1 MSLSRFH
8 QLLSKGQHNPKESEE
23 NILLNNSQEGVKWSR
38 YLVKLEVETVM
49 RKRQLSSR
57 VLLKTSVTTVL
68 LICLLFLT
76 FYTIVLIFFTP
87 SVPMDYNEWRG
98 RHRLK
103 LIAKI
108 KSGNGSQRQND
119 QISKSAMWNVS
130 NSVNIH
136 LPKPRCES
144 KLVILIFICSSVQ
157 NFQQRNA
164 IRNSWCKTNSNKK
177 YSWHCVF
184 LLGEP
189 EESGNYLE
197 LTQKLKKEKE
207 KYGDILQG
215 SYTDTYRNL
224 TYKVMH
230 GFAWADAHCHSN
242 FVLKTDDDCFV
253 NTQLLYDLVLHH
265 QDVSSLYIGKVT
277 NDLEKR
283 KVIRNVENRWH
294 VSESDY
300 KGDYYPPYASGAGYL
315 MSWDTVKKLV
325 SVSPYIKPIPVED
338 AYVGIL
344 AEAKNIIPSN
354 SGRFVLMSDGWTLCN
369 YAYLV
374 VIHGVKYKEQE
385 GLTQKSV
392 QATEKCLEGRSQGE
406 MYTWN

>member
-8 QLLSKGQHNPKESEE
+8 QFLSKGQHNKQEIEE
-23 NILLNNSQEGVKWSR
+23 DVLLNNSQEGVKWSR

-49 RKRQLSSR
+49 RKRQLSSK

-108 KSGNGSQRQND
+108 KSGNGSQRQYN
-119 QISKSAMWNVS
+119 QISKSGMWNVS

-136 LPKPRCES
+136 LPEPRCES
-144 KLVILIFICSSVQ
+144 KLVILILICSSVQ
-157 NFQQRNA
+157 NFHQRNA
-164 IRNSWCKTNSNKK
+164 IRNSWCKTNSNNK

-184 LLGEP
+184 LVGQA
-189 EESGNYLE
+189 EESGKYLE
-197 LTQKLKKEKE
+197 LTQKLEKE
-207 KYGDILQG
+207 KDKYRDILQG

-230 GFAWADAHCHSN
+230 GLTWATAHCHSK

-265 QDVSSLYIGKVT
+265 QDISSLYIGKVT

-294 VSESDY
+294 VSEFDY
-300 KGDYYPPYASGAGYL
+300 SRDYYPPYASGAGYL
-315 MSWDTVKKLV
+315 MSWDTVEKFV
-325 SVSPYIKPIPVED
+325 SISPYIKPIPIED

-354 SGRFVLMSDGWTLCN
+354 SGRFVLMSNGWTLCN

-374 VIHGVKYKEQE
+374 VIHGVNYQDQE
-385 GLTQKSV
+385 GLTHRSV
-392 QATEKCLEGRSQGE
+392 QATEKCLEGQSRGE